1 MSLDINLTN
10 VESTTNKK
18 TTLTDNSDTF
28 YPTQKAVKTAVDA
41 KENTI
46 TAGTTAQYFR
56 GDKTFQTLDKTAV
69 GLSNVDNTSDA
80 NKPVST
86 ATQTALNAKFNT
98 PTGTTAQYLRGDG
111 SLETFP
117 TIPDASDF
125 VAKSDFTSH
134 SILAKQ
140 SGASDPVAV
149 SIGNNEILG
158 RKSGGGSNIEG
169 LSVSEVKSLLNYTAS
184 DVGAVATNSVITGAT
199 KTKISYDAKGLV
211 TSGADAT
218 TADIADSSNKRYVTD
233 AQRDAIAVSGT
244 IIVTS
249 GTSFTTPS
257 NITTATKFDIVLVGG
272 GGGGAGTN
280 SGTTTGG
287 GGCSSGVCIISIS
300 GLNPSTSYVCAI
312 GSAGAGG
319 ASNTAGSDGGN
330 TTLTIGATTYTAEGG
345 EGGKVSQTIV
355 AGGNSINGTLNFIGN
370 GGKPSAIGSTT
381 FVYGAGADTPLGYG
395 SGGLPVGNSSNGQ
408 NATNYGAGGSG
419 ARGLAVVGGNGSNG
433 IIIAKYYS

>member
-1 MSLDINLTN
+1 MSLDINLTG
-10 VESTTNKK
+10 VEKTSNKK

-125 VAKSDFTSH
+125 VEKSDFTSH

-169 LSVSEVKSLLNYTAS
+169 LSVSDVKSILNYTAS
-184 DVGAVATNSVITGAT
+184 DVGAVATNSAITGAT
-199 KTKISYDAKGLV
+199 KTKITYDAKGLV

-218 TADIADSSNKRYVTD
+218 TADIADSSNKRYQTD
-233 AQRDAIAVSGT
+233 NQQSFNDATSSIQTQLDAKQSKLLVKKLGASATIATTVESIIGNVEILGGTLASTDYLNIRSRARKTGAIGTYLLRYYLNTTSNSLTGATQIAISGT
-244 IIVTS
+244 QTTTSIIS
-249 GTSFTTPS
+249 TSFERDFT
-257 NITTATKFDIVLVGG
+257 I
-272 GGGGAGTN
+272 
-280 SGTTTGG
+280 
-287 GGCSSGVCIISIS
+287 
-300 GLNPSTSYVCAI
+300 
-312 GSAGAGG
+312 
-319 ASNTAGSDGGN
+319 DGGN
-330 TTLTIGATTYTAEGG
+330 LIGFPFGTASNDGTASASTVSSVAYTVATTYYIITTITLVSALDTA
-345 EGGKVSQTIV
+345 S
-355 AGGNSINGTLNFIGN
+355 LIGQ
-370 GGKPSAIGSTT
+370 KI
-381 FVYGAGADTPLGYG
+381 
-395 SGGLPVGNSSNGQ
+395 
-408 NATNYGAGGSG
+408 TN
-419 ARGLAVVGGNGSNG
+419 L
-433 IIIAKYYS
+433 

>member
-18 TTLTDNSDTF
+18 TNLTDNSDTF

-86 ATQTALNAKFNT
+86 ATQTALNAKFNN

-125 VAKSDFTSH
+125 VEKSDFTSH

-184 DVGAVATNSVITGAT
+184 DVGAVATNSAITGAT
-199 KTKISYDAKGLV
+199 KTKITYDAKGLV
-211 TSGADAT
+211 TAGADAT
-218 TADIADSSNKRYVTD
+218 TADIADSSNKRYQTD
-233 AQRDAIAVSGT
+233 NQQLFNDATSSIQTQLDAKQSKLLAKKLGASATIATTVESIIGNVEILGGTLASTDYLNIRSRARKTGAIGTYLLRYYLNTTSNSLTGATQIAISGT
-244 IIVTS
+244 QTTTSIIS
-249 GTSFTTPS
+249 TSFERDFT
-257 NITTATKFDIVLVGG
+257 I
-272 GGGGAGTN
+272 
-280 SGTTTGG
+280 
-287 GGCSSGVCIISIS
+287 
-300 GLNPSTSYVCAI
+300 
-312 GSAGAGG
+312 
-319 ASNTAGSDGGN
+319 DGGN
-330 TTLTIGATTYTAEGG
+330 LIGFPFGTASNDGTASASTVSSVAYTVATTYYIITTITLVSALDTASLIGQ
-345 EGGKVSQTIV
+345 KIT
-355 AGGNSINGTLNFIGN
+355 NF
-370 GGKPSAIGSTT
+370 
-381 FVYGAGADTPLGYG
+381 
-395 SGGLPVGNSSNGQ
+395 
-408 NATNYGAGGSG
+408 
-419 ARGLAVVGGNGSNG
+419 
-433 IIIAKYYS
+433 